1 MVSATESERMA
12 FAMGAFM
19 IWYLHAAF
27 WQLILPALVGATT
40 VITLR
45 TATDIYIG
53 ADSKIASMH
62 LDGSVSY
69 GQQCKIG
76 QVGSIFFAG
85 AGAYGRKPM
94 PSEDPNSRLDIRSS
108 LIKARAL
115 GGTMHQI
122 IARFSDVYADEI
134 LRTLEIVR
142 SSSPKQY
149 EKASTSSVYVYF
161 FGFEGD
167 TPVSLRRTFTPMR
180 SDAAVTTIRITE
192 YDCPPNC
199 AEPHAIGVGYGNI
212 IKDFSADVLKTRS
225 PTDVIREIVELSIK
239 EDPEQKSG
247 MPVDI
252 LHLTKHGASWIQKKK
267 ECPEIK
273 PY

>member
-1 MVSATESERMA
+1 
-12 FAMGAFM
+12 M

-27 WQLILPALVGATT
+27 WQLLLPAVVGATT
-40 VITLR
+40 VITMR

-53 ADSKIASMH
+53 ADSKVASMR

-69 GQQCKIG
+69 VRQCKIG
-76 QVGSIFFAG
+76 QVGNIFFAA

-108 LIKARAL
+108 LIKSRAL

-142 SSSPKQY
+142 RSSPKQY
-149 EKASTSSVYVYF
+149 EEATTSPVYVYF
-161 FGFEGD
+161 VGFEGD
-167 TPVSLRRTFTPMR
+167 TPVSLGRTFAPR
-180 SDAAVTTIRITE
+180 KSDAAVTTIRITE

-199 AEPHAIGVGYGNI
+199 AEPHVVGVGYGNI
-212 IKDFSADVLKTRS
+212 IKDFSPDVLKTRS

-247 MPVDI
+247 IPVDI
-252 LHLTKHGASWIQKKK
+252 LHLTKYGASWIQKKK